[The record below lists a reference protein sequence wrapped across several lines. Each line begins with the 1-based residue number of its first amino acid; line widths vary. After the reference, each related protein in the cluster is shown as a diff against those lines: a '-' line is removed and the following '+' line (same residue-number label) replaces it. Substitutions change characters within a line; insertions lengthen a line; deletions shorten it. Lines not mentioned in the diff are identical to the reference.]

1 MFIQKENIK
10 KFFKGEISD
19 DETTLAKYSR
29 DTSLFE
35 VKPALTTFPKDIADI
50 ENLVQFV
57 RQEKE
62 NDKNSKISITARSAG
77 TDMSGGPLNES
88 IILDFT
94 KYFNRILKIGRSPAD
109 SSPEAVAEPGVFYRD
124 FDKETMKKNYFLP
137 SYPASREICAL
148 GGMVSNNSGGEKTL
162 RYGKT
167 IDYVNEM
174 EVVLND
180 GKKYALKP
188 LVKSE
193 LDEKM
198 RQKDFEGEIYRKTFD
213 LIDKNYDL
221 IQAARPKVSKNSAG
235 YNLWDVWNGKIFNLS
250 KLIVGSQGTL
260 GILTK
265 INFRLAHFSPHSGML
280 VIFLKD
286 LKSLADVVNV
296 ILPFKPTSLE
306 SFDDHTFRL
315 ALKFFFG
322 FIKLLAK
329 NPISLVLAFLPE
341 FWSVLTRGM
350 PKLVLMVEFEEE
362 AREIVDRKLKD
373 LNKTIVEKF
382 GVETRIAKNEKE
394 AKKYWVIRRESFNLL
409 RQRVK
414 GKQTAP
420 FVDDI
425 IIRPEHLPE
434 FLPKLYA
441 ILDKYELFYTIA
453 GHVGDGNFHIIP
465 LMKLSDEK
473 ERGKIKPAMD
483 EVYNLVLEFKGSLT
497 AEHNDGLI
505 RSPYLKQMFGPEVY
519 KLFENIKDIFDPLGI
534 FNPGKKVY
542 SDISYALEHIKKS

>member
-1 MFIQKENIK
+1 MIKESIEN
-10 KFFKGEISD
+10 FFKGEIAD
-19 DETTLAKYSR
+19 DEATLTKYSH

-35 VKPALTTFPKDIADI
+35 VKPQITVFPKNLADV

-62 NDKNSKISITARSAG
+62 KDKNSKISITSRSAG
-77 TDMSGGPLNES
+77 TDMSGGSLNES

-94 KYFNRILKIGRSPAD
+94 KHFNRILKIDGL
-109 SSPEAVAEPGVFYRD
+109 EAAVEPGVFYRD
-124 FDKETMKKNYFLP
+124 FDKETMKQNYFLP
-137 SYPASREICAL
+137 SYPASREMCAL
-148 GGMVSNNSGGEKTL
+148 GGMVANNSGGEKTL

-174 EVVLND
+174 EVVLSD
-180 GKKYALKP
+180 GKSYVLKP
-188 LVKSE
+188 LTKSE

-198 RQKDFEGEIYRKTFD
+198 KQNDFEGEIYRKTFE
-213 LIDKNYDL
+213 LIDKNFDL
-221 IQAARPKVSKNSAG
+221 IQAARPNVPKNSAG
-235 YNLWDVWNGKIFNLS
+235 YNLWDVWDRKTFNLA

-260 GILTK
+260 GIITK
-265 INFRLAHFSPHSGML
+265 INLRLVSFNPYSGML
-280 VIFLKD
+280 IIFLKD
-286 LKSLADVVNV
+286 LKQLADIVNS

-322 FIKLLAK
+322 FLKLLAK
-329 NPISLVLAFLPE
+329 NPITLILAFLPE
-341 FWSVLTRGM
+341 FWSVLIHGM

-362 AREIVDRKLKD
+362 NQETIDKKLKN
-373 LNKTIVEKF
+373 LRKIIIEKF
-382 GVETRIAKNEKE
+382 GVETRIAENEKK

-425 IIRPEHLPE
+425 IVRPEYLPE

-441 ILDKYELFYTIA
+441 ILDKYELLYTIA

-465 LMKLSDEK
+465 LMKLADEK
-473 ERGKIKPAMD
+473 ERAKIKPAMD
-483 EVYNLVLEFKGSLT
+483 DVYNLVLEFKGSIT

-505 RSPYLKQMFGPEVY
+505 RSPYLKQMFGSEVY
-519 KLFENIKDIFDPLGI
+519 ILFEKIKDIFDPLRI

-542 SDISYALEHIKKS
+542 SDIDYALKHIKR